1 MCFSC
6 VVWFKSCVVRMTKP
20 KMVNSRPGA
29 PPNIYTSRMTYLSSV
44 SLVIRRSSTLF
55 LFRPSGLRS
64 RRLVASES
72 RHSLTSHC
80 SLPSLRSRPAPLGP
94 GRPSRPAMNA
104 AARGAVRGREADQK
118 RKRTGGRGGTAE
130 HGTRRMNGSVI

>member
-6 VVWFKSCVVRMTKP
+6 VVWFKSCVVRMSKP
-20 KMVNSRPGA
+20 NMVNSRPGA

-104 AARGAVRGREADQK
+104 AARGADG
-118 RKRTGGRGGTAE
+118 KRTKSASGRVGGGGRPSTARDE
-130 HGTRRMNGSVI
+130 